1 MSRQLLERF
10 VARVDDNQLP
20 PGRDILAIA
29 KAFKRILR
37 GEDAKIALG
46 IKRRRGRPAPDTTD
60 WIKNVLGAVEEVEA
74 KIRDRKRGVRVSTI
88 LEETAKRRGLTFEQL
103 ARYRKLHR
111 KDVELLS

>member
-1 MSRQLLERF
+1 MNRHFLERF

-20 PGRDILAIA
+20 HDRDILAIA

-46 IKRRRGRPAPDTTD
+46 IRRRRGRPARDTAD
-60 WIKNVLGAVEEVEA
+60 WIKNVLAAVEEVEA
-74 KIRDRKRGVRVSTI
+74 KISERKRGVRVSTVV
-88 LEETAKRRGLTFEQL
+88 EEIAKKRGLTFEQL